1 MIRSKLPQ
9 CERLRRPTRVSQ
21 AGTKGIGAVRY
32 TPRARDSLEVGHM
45 DHVRLGSTGLKVSR
59 ICLGCMSFGSGFDWM
74 LPEEPSFAIV
84 RKALDLGINFFD
96 TANVYSLGESEQILG
111 RALRAFGV
119 KRDDVVIATKVFHP
133 MGPGPNQR
141 GLSRKHILQS
151 IDDSLRRLGVDYVD
165 LYQIHRFD
173 RETPIEETLDALT
186 QLIRIGKVRYLGAS
200 TMSAYQFAKLL
211 YRADQLGL
219 ARFVSM
225 QNNYSL
231 LYREEEREMIP
242 LCREE
247 GVGLIPYSPIG
258 GGLLAGS
265 RRTGTVRSHSVM
277 ARDRFNRKA
286 DEAVIDA
293 VAEVARAR
301 GVRPAEIA
309 IAWLLA
315 QPGVSAPIVGATKA
329 SHLEDPVKALG
340 TALSTEELAR
350 LEGAYE
356 TQPPLPVYFRPT
368 PPASADAPPSGRGR

>member
-1 MIRSKLPQ
+1 M
-9 CERLRRPTRVSQ
+9 E
-21 AGTKGIGAVRY
+21 Y
-32 TPRARDSLEVGHM
+32 
-45 DHVRLGSTGLKVSR
+45 VRLGSSGLKVSR

-84 RKALDLGINFFD
+84 RKALDHGINFFD
-96 TANVYSLGESEQILG
+96 TADVYSAGESEQILG
-111 RALRAFGV
+111 RALRAFAV
-119 KRDDVVIATKVFHP
+119 RREDVVIATKVFQP

-141 GLSRKHILQS
+141 GLSRKHICES
-151 IDDSLRRLGVDYVD
+151 IDGSLRRLGLDYVD

-173 RETPIEETLDALT
+173 LETPIEETLEALT
-186 QLIRIGKVRYLGAS
+186 QLIRDGKVRYLGAS
-200 TMSAYQFAKLL
+200 TMAAYQLAKML
-211 YRADQLGL
+211 YKADQLHL

-247 GVGLIPYSPIG
+247 GIGLIPYSPIG

-277 ARDRFNRKA
+277 ARDRFRRA
-286 DEAVIDA
+286 PDEAVIDA
-293 VAEVARAR
+293 VAAVARER
-301 GVRPAEIA
+301 GVHPAQIA

-315 QPGVSAPIVGATKA
+315 QRGVTAPIVGATKA
-329 SHLEDPVKALG
+329 NHLEDPVKAVG
-340 TALSTEELAR
+340 MQLSAEETAR
-350 LEGAYE
+350 LEGFYE

-368 PPASADAPPSGRGR
+368 PTPRQ

>member
-1 MIRSKLPQ
+1 
-9 CERLRRPTRVSQ
+9 
-21 AGTKGIGAVRY
+21 
-32 TPRARDSLEVGHM
+32 M
-45 DHVRLGSTGLKVSR
+45 DYVRLGSSGLKVSR
-59 ICLGCMSFGSGFDWM
+59 ICLGCMSFGGGADWM
-74 LPEEPSFAIV
+74 LPEQPSFAIV

-96 TANVYSLGESEQILG
+96 TANVYSEGESEQILG
-111 RALRAFGV
+111 RALKAFGV
-119 KRDDVVIATKVFHP
+119 RREDVVIATKVFHP
-133 MGPGPNQR
+133 MGSGPNLR
-141 GLSRKHILQS
+141 GLSRKHIFQS
-151 IDDSLRRLGVDYVD
+151 IDDSLRRLALDYVD

-173 RETPIEETLDALT
+173 RETPIEETLEALT
-186 QLIRIGKVRYLGAS
+186 DLIRIGKVRYIGAS
-200 TMSAYQFAKLL
+200 SMAAYQFAKLL
-211 YRADQLGL
+211 YRADLLRL
-219 ARFVSM
+219 ARFISM

-293 VAEVARAR
+293 VAAVAGER
-301 GVRPAEIA
+301 GIGSAQVA

-315 QPGVSAPIVGATKA
+315 QPGVSSPIVGATKA
-329 SHLEDPVKALG
+329 SHLEDSVKAVGFRL
-340 TALSTEELAR
+340 TDEDVVK

-356 TQPPLPVYFRPT
+356 TMAPLPVYFRP
-368 PPASADAPPSGRGR
+368 PPAPRGG